1 MSTEPIYHV
10 TDAGTRGR
18 VHRSARAESLSKAPA
33 RRFHQ
38 PAGLHVLGQSMHA
51 VDHDHLV
58 GAGGVM
64 RRLSEQQT
72 TADQIDDHHHN
83 DHFDDQQHDSYRLAT
98 VW

>member
-1 MSTEPIYHV
+1 
-10 TDAGTRGR
+10 
-18 VHRSARAESLSKAPA
+18 
-33 RRFHQ
+33 
-38 PAGLHVLGQSMHA
+38 LGQSMHA

-64 RRLSEQQT
+64 RRLSEQQI